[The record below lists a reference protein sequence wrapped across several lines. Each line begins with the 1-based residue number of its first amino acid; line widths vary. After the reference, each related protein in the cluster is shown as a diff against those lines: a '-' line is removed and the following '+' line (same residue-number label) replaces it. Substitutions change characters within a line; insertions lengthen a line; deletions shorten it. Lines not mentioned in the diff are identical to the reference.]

1 MKYTIPLIALTFV
14 LVLGCGKPA
23 GQSAGKSPSPVDAPA
38 ETDANRSTGQQVA
51 DSLQDISNTIRNVQA
66 LSENVKNIK
75 GLQLVPEQTA
85 WEYKII
91 DPSDTEISLE
101 TRLNDLGKE
110 GWELSASSPKGKF
123 IFKRRQQQ
131 KE

>member
-1 MKYTIPLIALTFV
+1 MKYNLPLIALSFA
-14 LVLGCGKPA
+14 LALGCGKPT
-23 GQSAGKSPSPVDAPA
+23 GQPTGKSPAPVVPS
-38 ETDANRSTGQQVA
+38 ETDANRSTAQQVA

-75 GLQLVPEQTA
+75 GLQLVPELVA

>member
-1 MKYTIPLIALTFV
+1 MKHTPTLIALSLV
-14 LVLGCGKPA
+14 LALGCGKPA
-23 GQSAGKSPSPVDAPA
+23 GQPAGKSPAPVAPA
-38 ETDANRSTGQQVA
+38 ETDANRSAAYQVA
-51 DSLQDISNTIRNVQA
+51 DSLQDISNTIRNLQA

-75 GLQLVPEQTA
+75 GLQLVPAQIA

-131 KE
+131 KK